1 MAIFGLPGGAE
12 WLVIG
17 GTVLLLFFPG
27 ALLVWLGFVLG
38 RRSAA
43 ATASDAETASDAV
56 PVDSAEA
63 PVSDAETE
71 ETPEANDGD

>member
-38 RRSAA
+38 RRSASKVSEPD
-43 ATASDAETASDAV
+43 ASPPSAPDAPDDDTT
-56 PVDSAEA
+56 AEA
-63 PVSDAETE
+63 EH
-71 ETPEANDGD
+71 GD

>member
-1 MAIFGLPGGAE
+1 MALFGLPGGAE

-38 RRSAA
+38 RRSAGAAPAAGADTPANDAA
-43 ATASDAETASDAV
+43 ATGEDRADH
-56 PVDSAEA
+56 DSSEMR
-63 PVSDAETE
+63 
-71 ETPEANDGD
+71 DGD